1 MAKKKNAVEKL
12 TGQAVPVTP
21 TQQVPAPQATAQ
33 PTPEQA
39 ANASPGINT
48 TATVAGNVSV
58 TPNTQEN
65 VTRKTFTNPQTGG
78 TGNANINPYHNAFE
92 AYQTSMN
99 KVKEAKTGQLQTEYN
114 QQQEQINGAYQNMG
128 RNAYVTY
135 MQRQL
140 QNRNAASNMGTN
152 RTGAAENM
160 NTANMVDYNRSVGNA
175 GAYKQNQL
183 SNAEN
188 AYNSKLAGVESD
200 YDTDLAAKEWE
211 YQNKAIERENEL
223 ADLQT
228 NLDFQ
233 AKENALDRA
242 QSAKEADRAYRLQKQ
257 SFTDQRYENSFS
269 NWANTIGRY
278 TSVKSVD
285 KAIEKLKDAKKSG
298 KLKGWKKEY
307 YSDMMS
313 YLRAQKTVIKNSK
326 KKK

>member
-1 MAKKKNAVEKL
+1 MAKKKNAVEEL
-12 TGQAVPVTP
+12 TGQAVPVAP
-21 TQQVPAPQATAQ
+21 TQQVPVQQAASQ
-33 PTPEQA
+33 PTTNPA
-39 ANASPGINT
+39 PGTNTPGVNT
-48 TATVAGNVSV
+48 TATVAGNASV
-58 TPNTQEN
+58 TPQ
-65 VTRKTFTNPQTGG
+65 KGG

-140 QNRNAASNMGTN
+140 QNRNAASNMGAN

-223 ADLQT
+223 ADLQA

-242 QSAKEADRAYRLQKQ
+242 QSAKEADRAYKLQKQ

-278 TSVKSVD
+278 TSAKSVD
-285 KAIEKLKDAKKSG
+285 KAIKRLKDAKKSG
-298 KLKGWKKEY
+298 KLKGWRKEY

-313 YLRAQKTVIKNSK
+313 YLRAQKTVAKKNSK